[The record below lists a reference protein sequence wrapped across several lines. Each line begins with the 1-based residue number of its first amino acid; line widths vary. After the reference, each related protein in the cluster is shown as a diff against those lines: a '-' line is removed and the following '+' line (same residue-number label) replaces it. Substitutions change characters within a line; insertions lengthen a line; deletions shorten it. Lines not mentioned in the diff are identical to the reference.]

1 MSMLIVTHEIGL
13 ASEAA
18 GRMIMLDEEVIIDEC
33 APVEFLERP
42 RRQRAKACLSQILL

>member
-18 GRMIMLDEEVIIDEC
+18 GRMIMLDEEAIIEES
-33 APVEFLERP
+33 APVEFLEP
-42 RRQRAKACLSQILL
+42 LKRQRGEAWLSRIL